1 MKKSMAVAFLGAV
14 FAALQ
19 FAALMLTLD
28 ILVGGADLRI
38 WPVIGV
44 MVVSVV
50 GRAACSYWST
60 NAETET
66 GYFMVA
72 EKRIHIGDRLR
83 YIPMGYF
90 NDNSL
95 GNITAVVTTTL
106 SDVENNAARCLVSVI
121 GGFLNTLGLCLGLT
135 VADWRLGLLAI
146 AGIIRGEN
154 CSVYKMENET
164 GEGVITRYPVFPGI
178 ELLYDDIHM
187 SCGVAHREDPR
198 ADLLEINHCRTG
210 RFECEFSDG
219 RAVYLGEGDLAVNV
233 MTNRTRETWFPLSHY
248 HGITIAVDIP
258 VADRVLR
265 QVSEALGEGLYCD
278 LFAMRDR
285 LCAHNSCF
293 VMRAADSIQHIFSEL
308 YHAPE
313 DLRAGYFKLKVMEL
327 FLFLGS
333 PEITAQGEDRLY
345 VDRSQAEQ
353 IKSVRQ
359 YLIEHLDRRIT
370 LQTLSQT
377 FSFPL
382 TSMKKCFKEVYGTT
396 INAYLQAYR
405 MHTAAGLLRETRLDV
420 TEIAGKVGYQNASK
434 FSEVFRQHTGHTPTE
449 YRKTFC
455 LIGADSVLREWRDK

>member
-1 MKKSMAVAFLGAV
+1 MTGLEHVR
-14 FAALQ
+14 FADEELIKTQ
-19 FAALMLTLD
+19 VLKGEAAQT
-28 ILVGGADLRI
+28 
-38 WPVIGV
+38 
-44 MVVSVV
+44 
-50 GRAACSYWST
+50 
-60 NAETET
+60 
-66 GYFMVA
+66 
-72 EKRIHIGDRLR
+72 
-83 YIPMGYF
+83 
-90 NDNSL
+90 
-95 GNITAVVTTTL
+95 
-106 SDVENNAARCLVSVI
+106 
-121 GGFLNTLGLCLGLT
+121 
-135 VADWRLGLLAI
+135 
-146 AGIIRGEN
+146 IIRGEN

-313 DLRAGYFKLKVMEL
+313 DLRAGYFK
-327 FLFLGS
+327 
-333 PEITAQGEDRLY
+333 QGDGIVPLPWLPRDHSAGRRPS
-345 VDRSQAEQ
+345 VCRPIPGRTDQ
-353 IKSVRQ
+353 ICPAV
-359 YLIEHLDRRIT
+359 LDRAFGPPDHSANSLT
-370 LQTLSQT
+370 DFFLSADFYEKVLQGSLWNYHQCVS
-377 FSFPL
+377 
-382 TSMKKCFKEVYGTT
+382 
-396 INAYLQAYR
+396 
-405 MHTAAGLLRETRLDV
+405 AGLPY
-420 TEIAGKVGYQNASK
+420 AYSSG
-434 FSEVFRQHTGHTPTE
+434 
-449 YRKTFC
+449 TFARDQ
-455 LIGADSVLREWRDK
+455 IGCD

>member
-1 MKKSMAVAFLGAV
+1 MTGLEHVR
-14 FAALQ
+14 FADEELIKTQ
-19 FAALMLTLD
+19 VLKGEAAQT
-28 ILVGGADLRI
+28 
-38 WPVIGV
+38 
-44 MVVSVV
+44 
-50 GRAACSYWST
+50 
-60 NAETET
+60 
-66 GYFMVA
+66 
-72 EKRIHIGDRLR
+72 
-83 YIPMGYF
+83 
-90 NDNSL
+90 
-95 GNITAVVTTTL
+95 
-106 SDVENNAARCLVSVI
+106 
-121 GGFLNTLGLCLGLT
+121 
-135 VADWRLGLLAI
+135 
-146 AGIIRGEN
+146 IIRGEN

-382 TSMKKCFKEVYGTT
+382 TSMKKCFKEVYGDSGGTVRGSGDPGHRKPGPQNQRRIPAAFPSGFFGDAGRPGLAGALICGT
-396 INAYLQAYR
+396 I
-405 MHTAAGLLRETRLDV
+405 TERELTEEHVASLFQRYVGMLTDEAVDV
-420 TEIAGKVGYQNASK
+420 DYQ
-434 FSEVFRQHTGHTPTE
+434 EVENG
-449 YRKTFC
+449 
-455 LIGADSVLREWRDK
+455 G

>member
-1 MKKSMAVAFLGAV
+1 MIEYNSQEKQDSLSHVR
-14 FAALQ
+14 FADEELIKTQVLQ
-19 FAALMLTLD
+19 GEAAQT
-28 ILVGGADLRI
+28 
-38 WPVIGV
+38 
-44 MVVSVV
+44 
-50 GRAACSYWST
+50 
-60 NAETET
+60 
-66 GYFMVA
+66 
-72 EKRIHIGDRLR
+72 
-83 YIPMGYF
+83 
-90 NDNSL
+90 
-95 GNITAVVTTTL
+95 
-106 SDVENNAARCLVSVI
+106 
-121 GGFLNTLGLCLGLT
+121 
-135 VADWRLGLLAI
+135 
-146 AGIIRGEN
+146 IIQGKN

-198 ADLLEINHCRTG
+198 ADLLEINHCRLG

-219 RAVYLGEGDLAVNV
+219 SAVYLGEGDLAVNV

-285 LCAHNSCF
+285 LCACDSCF
-293 VMRAADSIQHIFSEL
+293 IMRATESIQHIFSEL

-333 PEITAQGEDRLY
+333 PEITAHGEERPY
-345 VDRSQAEQ
+345 VDRAQVEQ

-359 YLIEHLDRRIT
+359 YLVEHLDRRIT
-370 LQTLSQT
+370 LQMLSQT

-405 MHTAAGLLRETRLDV
+405 MHTAAGLLRETKLDDGDCRPGGIP
-420 TEIAGKVGYQNASK
+420 ERQQ
-434 FSEVFRQHTGHTPTE
+434 VFRGVPTAHRTHPNGIPKNFLS
-449 YRKTFC
+449 YRSRQRPAGVVKQ
-455 LIGADSVLREWRDK
+455 LKIGYDTLVRGGICQKAHRVRCAFSLMDD